1 MLLVLPAAVG
11 GLLGLGLVAA
21 GLNIGVASSTG
32 GGLNLEPPRLK
43 PIAISPQACPSL
55 DAVRVASGAAEGF
68 WNRDAITKL
77 GTPAVD
83 RRLDALLAPLDHAV
97 RVAVPRAPAR
107 LRLELSG
114 LAQQVE
120 IGRALIAYKQ
130 AGSIPFFDSV
140 MAGVKSLSNA
150 SDLVGRACG
159 LPLYDDA

>member
-21 GLNIGVASSTG
+21 GLKVGVASSTG
-32 GGLNLEPPRLK
+32 GSLDAGRPRLK
-43 PIAISPQACPSL
+43 PIAVPANACPSL
-55 DAVRVASGAAEGF
+55 DAVRVASGAAAGF
-68 WNRDAITKL
+68 WSRDAMAKL

-97 RVAVPRAPAR
+97 RVAATQAPAR

-130 AGSIPFFDSV
+130 AGTLPFFDSL